1 MGEVVQ
7 VSLGW
12 LFGTYLFATLGELC
26 LSPVGLAY
34 VSKLAPKQ
42 LGSQMMGIWF
52 FGSGLGSF
60 FAGRIASNISGT
72 PFYVIFGWCALLAL
86 FACLLLWLFVS
97 RYIHK
102 LMGGYS

>member
-1 MGEVVQ
+1 
-7 VSLGW
+7 
-12 LFGTYLFATLGELC
+12 
-26 LSPVGLAY
+26 VGLAY

-52 FGSGLGSF
+52 FGSGLGSYA
-60 FAGRIASNISGT
+60 AGKIASSMTGT
-72 PFYVIFGWCALLAL
+72 PMWIIFIWCAGLAL
-86 FACLLLWLFVS
+86 FACALLWLFVS